1 MKNNRTRKLS
11 QRVCYALIAGMA
23 GVFLMPQV
31 VFAAPTGENVVSGG
45 ATVSRAGN
53 DTNINSG
60 NTNNVIEWRDYSLSS
75 VERVVHDGG
84 AKTNNYLNI
93 VTGANTSNINGKIIG
108 GNHVYIVNPNGVIF
122 GKSAE
127 VNVGH
132 LHVSTQATS
141 TVNTAADMAHN
152 VSPLDT
158 SVGLSDV
165 VNMGKDITAN
175 TVEVH
180 GKNVRFLNAANV
192 HTTAGPVVLHTDT
205 AVNGGYAHI
214 GYKSG
219 NVPAVTAYQVNG
231 GNATTADNYY
241 QLVADKTEFQNINS
255 DRTKNYM
262 LENDIDFSGTALTP
276 IGDDTTKFTGKLDGN
291 FFQVK
296 NFNVSGVS
304 RAGLF
309 GATSG
314 ARLENFGVVGANITG
329 NTGVSDYAGGI
340 AAYTTGGTQIRNVYV
355 KDTVVDGGTG
365 QHGGIVGVTNNTTLD
380 GVYSKATIGY
390 GGGIIGTSATGTKIY
405 NTYSDASFLPRIPTT
420 QSMFFIYMIDP
431 DDGTYVEN
439 SFAMG
444 QFSWNEG
451 NLTGNVSK
459 NTFKI
464 DKSSGQATLVGLG
477 TGGGSMTSVAS
488 YSGWGN
494 AINNTGAPGAKW
506 RIYEGRTTPM
516 LTAFMN
522 GTATATYNY
531 RYFKS
536 DGTHKNDL
544 ANVATSNDGKDLS
557 KEYNSYYLKIVDK
570 NTPDA
575 IGGKSNVTFGAG
587 ADTSGVKDYVSG
599 HDLDKTNGIRNAGT
613 KAILWTGQDGPNL
626 RGVNVT
632 ITPRDVRID
641 GGNIKPKRMYNGK
654 SDVTQAFIDAL
665 TNGSVSSSGFTAED
679 RASGSVALDFTSG
692 SFKAWTVNDSNNPDK
707 NVGTDKNVKFS
718 GTIGFSGSDAGNYT
732 FDGSS
737 LSSLTGKATI
747 TKAPLYLKI
756 GKTKAADKTYDGTPT
771 VVDTDMLQTKP
782 NITLDKSK
790 TAPTIAQMGLGQ
802 TIQDGAI
809 MRDDN
814 DAVDSVDFTVGGPKY
829 TNDAGVEQ
837 IHVGNHKLQYTGA
850 ALTGADAG
858 NYELYYTPASGTKT
872 AVEGGNVYLD
882 GKIVPR
888 EILRNAFDVYKT
900 VTDPITHVRT
910 EVKVGATKVYDG
922 NSAYTPAS
930 GTYLTSNAPASGDT
944 GIVSRDQGHITFR
957 LAGDAYFTNNAGAKT
972 KNVAEATKVAYTA
985 QGKADSHTDTYGGHL
1000 LSDYYVLHEDGVT
1013 KNPLDGIFSASGD
1026 GKITPKT
1033 ITAAVKENPITKVY
1047 DALRAHDKTGDDI
1060 ITLRG
1065 LVSGDSVTNTS
1076 TAEYDNKNVGTNK
1089 NVTYTAKFS
1098 IANTAEAQNYTF
1110 SPQATPASATQITT
1124 TTTLTGLGTITPRP
1138 ITMSFASVSKVYDG
1152 TATNT
1157 DLSSPTLDDGAGGV
1171 VLQRDFGTSGP
1182 TLTGHITSRYG
1193 DRTTSFTENPNAGS
1207 RSVEYVGFQ
1216 NTLGTNYTVADKQY
1230 GTGTITRRRIDP
1242 SSFNV
1247 YKRSDNTP
1255 ATITKVYDGT
1265 STYNVGSDV
1274 YLSANT
1280 APNGDTGIVSRDFQ
1294 KVTFALAPSTQAH
1307 FTSDAAGQNV
1317 TSHVRDAHYAA
1328 YDIVAATTDST
1339 NHPLSNYTYGPVG
1352 NTQNLES
1359 LHNARATVAG
1369 ASITPAS
1376 LTATPQPL
1384 DKVYDGMTEHTD
1396 GKQNIITGNKIVQFT
1411 GFKGSD
1417 EAKFT
1422 NQSTASYGKDVVL
1435 GADGNP
1441 TRKSATYTMQLSG
1454 ANVDDYRILHPNN
1467 ASQQGT
1473 LTNGGNTLAFSWNVA
1488 NAALV
1493 KPRPVTVNFADV
1505 RKTYDG
1511 TDGNRSIT
1519 ASSLNDGLNGRVFQ
1533 KDGISS
1539 ASFTPNSGIQSRYV
1553 DKDTHGSYVSAHN
1566 AGAHEVEYTGIQGSL
1581 GNNYKVE
1588 STSYGKGTI
1597 DRRRLSPVG
1606 ITVRNAD
1613 GTVATAEKVY
1623 DGKSAHTA
1631 AAAGTYL
1638 DIPTSGANGVAAR
1651 DAGKVRLVLRQG
1663 AAGYFTSDA
1672 AGEKRT
1678 SHVSQAHYIA
1688 YDAVADTT
1696 DPTHHPL
1703 TNYTFGADDATARNL
1718 ESVDAAAPVHATAA
1732 GKITPREITVQTSK
1746 ISKIYDGSAA
1756 HTDKNR
1762 NPIVGD
1768 DRVLK
1773 FVGLVDD
1780 ETSARP
1786 VNTSTA
1792 AYVTAAGVADA
1803 NVAYTAGKVT
1813 EKHVKYTA
1821 KLTGTYADDYKIAGA
1836 TNTVTTAA
1844 GVKTIT
1850 AELAPVANAGTIT
1863 PRALTLTPDRVDK
1876 TYDTDSTNNEVRGI
1890 TITDPHRSSA
1900 IADILDG
1907 DHIKGTVLKN
1917 TLQGML
1923 TAKTA
1928 ASTYGR
1934 LSNGKFKE
1942 DPLASNGT
1950 DHDVQYTNVKI
1961 AFRNAFGAQAAG
1973 NYTVADT
1980 VYGKGEIKK
1989 AQINASDVRFKTSGA
2004 HKIYDGTTN
2013 VLWKD
2018 SATGTYYA
2026 DQAHVS
2032 KYITEAKVTLNGK
2045 EINLLERGDITLDVD
2060 KTKYRS
2066 ADATN
2071 NTPGTVDYHLY
2082 LKDRN
2087 IVVSGDNK
2095 FYSQD
2100 TGKIDRRTLT
2110 LDLAEK
2116 ADINKIYD
2124 GESTLVDKNT
2134 RHYTAFEGHD
2144 NLGNVRY
2151 AAGTTAAT
2159 KLVNNGAQV
2168 SVTAAYADKNVAYA
2182 DGKPAEKQIT
2192 YHVRIDEN
2200 KGGKNYL
2207 LSDGTHPAV
2216 EAESATG
2223 LQLSAK
2229 GTISPR
2235 ALTLHFK
2242 EPVHKDYD
2250 GSTENTDIRLRAANP
2265 VTADNSDGRAAL
2277 AMREVTPS
2285 DFTLTNAVK
2294 SDYGYRDANGKFTF
2308 DENAGPKEVEYRNLA
2323 GLLPAKYRGNYTLED
2338 KSYGSGTIGRTKINA
2353 DDVKFVTKDAHKIYD
2368 GTKDVLWKK
2377 ADGTYSSALED
2388 VRNYITDVH
2397 VTVNGRKVV
2406 LNNNVQLDK
2415 NNKPQYKSPDVADA
2429 TGENITYTFS
2439 LDTKNFD
2446 IIGTNSFSKKGR
2458 GTMEARKL
2466 STQMPEHIYKEY
2478 DGAQTFTQNNT
2489 AYAEAIAREHLMP
2502 LADRDKPY
2510 LELNVLGRYH
2520 SPNATVDT
2528 KADAKDR
2535 NANSTTVDYQL
2546 TLGTIATADPTEAAK
2561 RLQNYTDIGPVNGKS
2576 GDIYRKELTV
2586 SVDPL
2591 PDKIYD
2597 GKRTI
2602 AHSSAALN
2610 EDRIHYAGF
2619 IHGEGTGFKLSAD
2632 GLAKVKGTYD
2642 TADVSRDAN
2651 GNPTHKAITYTG
2663 LNDALRAMKGTE
2675 ADNYRVAL
2683 KKQANY
2689 NADDDKL
2696 SYVPSDAK
2704 GRIVPRPIQSS
2715 DILKGLSFTEA
2726 KKIYDG
2732 TDAVKHNEDAS
2743 AAALHNY
2750 IAHAYVMAGGKA
2762 LTDDDGKKI
2771 DIKNLL
2777 TVDPTRTH
2785 YADKNVKGERPQ
2797 GVTYG
2802 LNYTPTTVNNNFTIT
2817 GGALDYTKAQGRILR
2832 REVTAHVKSPLTK
2845 EYDALR
2851 DVVGVAKNSN
2861 GKTVETGDDLIR
2873 FDNLTGNDGVKN
2885 LSTATYAA
2893 KDAGKGVRVDYDA
2906 RLDSDNY
2913 RIVKV
2918 EDPYQGKNEIT
2929 KRRLNLSF
2937 DHVHKEYDT
2946 TAVNRDI
2953 TARLA
2958 DSDAA
2963 HRADTLATLTRD
2975 GMAAT
2980 TDADGRERFAQF
2992 TATNTTSHYGHRD
3005 GDKFDTDPNAAKT
3018 DRDVRYQGI
3027 GAVFRSSLGN
3037 HAKNY
3042 EFAEEGW
3049 GRGRIDPAEVTRADF
3064 TLKFAPTSKVYD
3076 GTNAVTGNA
3085 RDLLL
3090 TAKLRGNP
3098 IPETDIRSVAGKY
3111 RGRDAGDRIVDY
3123 TVTLNGGNYT
3133 FTNGTANPLTETG
3146 NGHIDRRTLTLA
3158 LAEDRNIDKIYDGK
3172 SSLVDKDKRHYTA
3185 FEGHDSFGN
3194 VRYAAGTKYR
3204 LVDGDG
3210 ARVSVEAAYADENA
3224 AKDKKITYT
3233 VRIDGDAGKNYL
3245 LSDGTQQPAVE
3256 AQKGLTTLTATG
3268 TIARRKLSLNFR
3280 NPVPKIYDKSAQ
3292 NKDITLAPNYVT
3304 ADDSDGRAVLA
3315 LDKDRI
3321 NEKSFDLTG
3330 VESFYGT
3337 RTAGGFTPDANVLRD
3352 ANGNVITNGKDV
3364 QYKNLAGAL
3373 AGKTYANNYEIAP
3386 ESYAKGQ
3393 IDPLKVDGA
3402 TVQYDIA
3409 EAKKAY
3415 DGTNTVKYNGS
3426 ADPGAVRNYLRGAW
3440 VDLGNGQRENILD
3453 QITVRGAS
3461 YASPDVLGG
3470 AKQKVSYDLA
3480 YKNGNV
3486 ELKDGTK
3493 LNPQNTVGTI
3503 SKRRLSAALP
3513 NLAPTKTYDTT
3524 NDVVGKALT
3533 ADGGRM
3539 ISTQADLDRHMRL
3552 GIYDPKDG
3560 TESIVE
3566 RDRAR
3571 ITPHLF
3577 AQFRDKD
3584 VAWSGDAV
3592 ANKPVDYTYVLSG
3605 AGAENY
3611 DIVDGNGRS
3620 IAVLEQDA
3628 AGQTQLRSR
3637 EQAIV
3642 GAGRINPYEITL
3654 TPKNKTVSMNDGA
3667 PPKYGYEGEPM
3678 GKGYRTPLG
3687 EILPGEIRYG
3697 GPDLQWNQMRWHD
3710 YDITGEYVP
3719 DGRGD
3724 IVYRN
3729 YRFITPK
3736 GTLHVTPYIPDYEY
3750 YKALTQT
3757 SKMLPDEYAY
3767 ENASLD
3773 RRRSFGRD
3781 PEAEIA
3787 YAPPSINTIKD
3798 GVDISKT
3805 DIRIT
3810 DETVFSL
3817 VNEVFG

>member
-1 MKNNRTRKLS
+1 MKKHRMDLS
-11 QRVCYALIAGMA
+11 QRVRYALLAGMA
-23 GVFLMPQV
+23 GAFLIPQV
-31 VFAAPTGENVVSGG
+31 AFAAPMGENVVSGG
-45 ATVSRAGN
+45 ATVTRSGN
-53 DTNINSG
+53 ATNINSS
-60 NTNNVIEWRDYSLSS
+60 NVNNVIEWRDYSL
-75 VERVVHDGG
+75 VYGERVVHDGG
-84 AKTNNYLNI
+84 AQTNNYLNI
-93 VTGANTSNINGKIIG
+93 VTGANTSNINGKIEG

-132 LHVSTQATS
+132 LHVSTQAIS
-141 TVNTAADMAHN
+141 TVNTAADMANN
-152 VSPLDT
+152 VSPLN
-158 SVGLSDV
+158 SSAGLSDV

-175 TVEVH
+175 TVEVY
-180 GKNVRFLNAANV
+180 GKNIRFLNAANV
-192 HTTAGPVVLHTDT
+192 HTTNPVVLHTDT
-205 AVNGGYAHI
+205 ANGGYAHI

-231 GNATTADNYY
+231 GNAAPADNYY

-314 ARLENFGVVGANITG
+314 ARLENFGVVGANIAG
-329 NTGVSDYAGGI
+329 NTGASDYAGGI

-355 KDTVVDGGTG
+355 KETTVDGRRGK
-365 QHGGIVGVTNNTTLD
+365 HGGIVGVTDNTTLD
-380 GVYSKATIGY
+380 SVYSKATIGY
-390 GGGIIGTSATGTKIY
+390 GGGIIGTSAAGTNIY
-405 NTYSDASFLPRIPTT
+405 NTYSDARFLSHVPST

-439 SFAMG
+439 SFAVG

-464 DKSSGQATLVGLG
+464 DKSSGQATLVGSG

-531 RYFKS
+531 LYFKS
-536 DGTHKNDL
+536 DGTLKDDTGN
-544 ANVATSNDGKDLS
+544 AVKSNDGKDITAA
-557 KEYNSYYLKIVDK
+557 YNSYYMKVVDGSTANPTAAGTK
-570 NTPDA
+570 A
-575 IGGKSNVTFGAG
+575 NVSFGAG
-587 ADTSGVKDYVSG
+587 ADTSHVIDYVNSSTKDY
-599 HDLDKTNGIRNAGT
+599 DRANGIRNAGT
-613 KAILWTGQDGPNL
+613 KAMLWSDQDGPNL

-707 NVGTDKNVKFS
+707 NVGIEKNVKFS

-782 NITLDKSK
+782 NISLDKSK

-882 GKIVPR
+882 GKIVQR

-900 VTDPITHVRT
+900 VTDPITHVT
-910 EVKVGATKVYDG
+910 TQVKVGATKVYDG
-922 NSAYTPAS
+922 NSAYTPTS

-985 QGKADSHTDTYGGHL
+985 QGQADSHTDTYGGHL
-1000 LSDYYVLHEDGVT
+1000 LSDYYVLNEDGVT
-1013 KNPLDGIFSASGD
+1013 KNPLDDIFSASGE

-1328 YDIVAATTDST
+1328 YDIVAATTDRT
-1339 NHPLSNYTYGPVG
+1339 NHPLSNYTYGSVG

-1359 LHNARATVAG
+1359 LHNARATAAG

-1384 DKVYDGMTEHTD
+1384 NKVYDGMTEHTNGD
-1396 GKQNIITGNKIVQFT
+1396 QKIITGDRIVRFT

-1417 EAKFT
+1417 AAKFT

-1435 GADGNP
+1435 GADGKP

-1473 LTNGGNTLAFSWNVA
+1473 LTNGGDTLAFSWNVA

-1493 KPRPVTVNFADV
+1493 KPRPVTVNFADA

-1511 TDGNRSIT
+1511 TDENTSIT

-1553 DKDTHGSYVSAHN
+1553 DKDTHGSYVSAYN

-1581 GNNYKVE
+1581 GNNYEVQ

-1597 DRRRLSPVG
+1597 DRRRLSPTG

-1638 DIPTSGANGVAAR
+1638 DIPASGANGVAAR
-1651 DAGKVRLVLRQG
+1651 DVGKVRLVLRQG
-1663 AAGYFTSDA
+1663 AAGCFTSDA

-1696 DPTHHPL
+1696 DPRNHPL

-1718 ESVDAAAPVHATAA
+1718 ESVNAAAPFHATAA

-1746 ISKIYDGSAA
+1746 ISKIYDGSAV
-1756 HTDKNR
+1756 HTDNNR

-1768 DRVLK
+1768 DSVLK

-1792 AYVTAAGVADA
+1792 TYVTAAGIADA

-1836 TNTVTTAA
+1836 TNTVTTVA

-1850 AELAPVANAGTIT
+1850 AELAPVANAGRIT

-1876 TYDTDSTNNEVRGI
+1876 TYDTDSTNSEVRGI
-1890 TITDPHRSSA
+1890 TITDPRSSSA

-1928 ASTYGR
+1928 ASTYGH
-1934 LSNGKFKE
+1934 LSNGKFDP
-1942 DPLASNGT
+1942 DPLASNGI
-1950 DHDVQYTNVKI
+1950 DHDVQYTNVKT

-2018 SATGTYYA
+2018 PATGTYYA

-2071 NTPGTVDYHLY
+2071 GTPGTVDYHLY

-2100 TGKIDRRTLT
+2100 TGTIDRRTLT
-2110 LDLAEK
+2110 LALAEK
-2116 ADINKIYD
+2116 EKIDKLYD
-2124 GESTLVDKNT
+2124 GESSLVDKDK

-2182 DGKPAEKQIT
+2182 DGKPAEQDIT
-2192 YHVRIDEN
+2192 YTVRIAGDA
-2200 KGGKNYL
+2200 GKNYM
-2207 LSDGTHPAV
+2207 LSDGTTTRN
-2216 EAESATG
+2216 AEVG
-2223 LQLSAK
+2223 LDTLKAK

-2235 ALTLHFK
+2235 ALTMHFK

-2250 GSTENTDIRLRAANP
+2250 GSTENTEIRLRAANP
-2265 VTADNSDGRAAL
+2265 VTADDSDGRAAL
-2277 AMREVTPS
+2277 AMREVTSS

-2294 SDYGYRDANGKFTF
+2294 SDYGYSDENGKFTP
-2308 DENAGPKEVEYRNLA
+2308 DENAGPKDVEYRNLA

-2377 ADGTYSSALED
+2377 ADGTYSGALED

-2446 IIGTNSFSKKGR
+2446 IIGTNSFTKKGK
-2458 GTMEARKL
+2458 GTMSPRDL

-2478 DGAQTFTQNNT
+2478 DGAQTFTQRNT

-2510 LELNVLGRYH
+2510 LELNVLGTYH

-2528 KADAKDR
+2528 KADAQVK

-2546 TLGTIATADPTEAAK
+2546 TLGTVATADQTVAAK
-2561 RLQNYTDIGPVNGKS
+2561 RLQNYKNIGPVNGKS

-2586 SVDPL
+2586 SVDAL

-2619 IHGEGTGFKLSAD
+2619 VNGEGTGFKLSAD
-2632 GLAKVKGTYD
+2632 GLKKVRGTYD
-2642 TADVSRDAN
+2642 TADVSRDAH

-2663 LNDALRAMKGTE
+2663 LNDALRAMTGTE

-2696 SYVPSDAK
+2696 SYVPGDKK
-2704 GRIVPRPIQSS
+2704 GLILPRSITNN
-2715 DILKGLSFTEA
+2715 DILSGLSFTEA
-2726 KKIYDG
+2726 TKIYDG
-2732 TDAVKHNEDAS
+2732 TDVVKHNEDAS

-2750 IAHAYVMAGGKA
+2750 IEHAYVMDGGKA

-2771 DIKNLL
+2771 DIKDAL
-2777 TVDPTRTH
+2777 TIDPKRTH
-2785 YADKNVKGERPQ
+2785 YADKNVHGETLQ
-2797 GVTYG
+2797 GVTYR
-2802 LNYTPTTVNNNFTIT
+2802 LDYTPTTVNNNFTIT
-2817 GGALDYTKAQGRILR
+2817 GGALDYRDAQGKILR

-2851 DVVGVAKNSN
+2851 DVVGVAKNSD
-2861 GKTVETGDDLIR
+2861 GKKVETGDDLIR

-2885 LSTATYAA
+2885 LSTATYAVT
-2893 KDAGKGVRVDYDA
+2893 DAGKGVRVDYDA

-2918 EDPYQGKNEIT
+2918 EDLYQGKNEIT

-2937 DHVHKEYDT
+2937 DHVDKEYDT
-2946 TAVNRDI
+2946 TAANRDI

-2980 TDADGRERFAQF
+2980 TDADGRDRFAQF
-2992 TATNTTSHYGHRD
+2992 TATNTTSHYGHRH

-3027 GAVFRSSLGN
+3027 GEVFRSSLGN

-3049 GRGRIDPAEVTRADF
+3049 GRGRIDPAQVTRADF
-3064 TLKFAPTSKVYD
+3064 TLKFAPTRKVYD
-3076 GTNAVTGNA
+3076 GTDALTGNA
-3085 RDLLL
+3085 RDLL
-3090 TAKLRGNP
+3090 TVKLRGNA

-3111 RGRDAGDRIVDY
+3111 RGRDAGDHIVDY
-3123 TVTLNGGNYT
+3123 TVTLNGGNYA
-3133 FTNGTANPLTETG
+3133 FTDGTANPLTDTG
-3146 NGHIDRRTLTLA
+3146 SGRIDRRTLTLA
-3158 LAEDRNIDKIYDGK
+3158 LAEDRNIDKIYDGE

-3185 FEGHDSFGN
+3185 FEGHDSLGN

-3210 ARVSVEAAYADENA
+3210 AHVSVAASYADENA
-3224 AKDKKITYT
+3224 AKDKQITYT
-3233 VRIDGDAGKNYL
+3233 VRIDENKGGKNYL
-3245 LSDGTQQPAVE
+3245 LSDGTHPAVE
-3256 AQKGLTTLTATG
+3256 AESAAGLQLSAKG

-3280 NPVPKIYDKSAQ
+3280 NPVPKIYDKSEQ

-3304 ADDSDGRAVLA
+3304 PVDSDPRAALA
-3315 LDKDRI
+3315 LKKDRI

-3337 RTAGGFTPDANVLRD
+3337 RTAGGFTPNADVLRD

-3373 AGKTYANNYEIAP
+3373 AGKSYANNYEIMD
-3386 ESYAKGQ
+3386 ESYAKGW
-3393 IDPLKVDGA
+3393 IKPLIVDGSK
-3402 TVQYDIA
+3402 VQYDIDPA
-3409 EAKKAY
+3409 TKTY
-3415 DGTNTVKYNGS
+3415 DGTNAVKYNGS
-3426 ADPGAVRNYLRGAW
+3426 ADPGTVRNYLRGAW
-3440 VDLGNGQRENILD
+3440 VDLGNGQRESILD

-3470 AKQKVSYDLA
+3470 AEQKVSYDLA

-3486 ELKDGTK
+3486 ELKDGTR

-3513 NLAPTKTYDTT
+3513 NLAPTKTYDRT

-3592 ANKPVDYTYVLSG
+3592 ANKPVDYTYVLNG
-3605 AGAENY
+3605 AGVENY

-3620 IAVLEQDA
+3620 IAVLGQDT

-3637 EQAIV
+3637 EQALV

-3687 EILPGEIRYG
+3687 ETLTGEIRYG
-3697 GPDLQWNQMRWHD
+3697 GPELQWNQMRWRD

-3750 YKALTQT
+3750 YKALAQT

-3767 ENASLD
+3767 ENASLA
-3773 RRRSFGRD
+3773 RRSHFGRD
-3781 PEAEIA
+3781 STAEIA
-3787 YAPPSINTIKD
+3787 YMPPSINMVKD

>member
-1 MKNNRTRKLS
+1 MKKHRMDLS
-11 QRVCYALIAGMA
+11 QRVRYAIIAGMA
-23 GVFLMPQV
+23 GAFLIPQV
-31 VFAAPTGENVVSGG
+31 AFAAPTGETVVSGG
-45 ATVSRAGN
+45 ATVTRSGN
-53 DTNINSG
+53 YTNINSS
-60 NTNNVIEWRDYSLSS
+60 NVNNVIEWRDYSL
-75 VERVVHDGG
+75 VYGEHVVHDGG
-84 AKTNNYLNI
+84 AQTNNYLNI
-93 VTGANTSNINGKIIG
+93 VTGANTSNIDGTIEG

-122 GKSAE
+122 GKNAE

-175 TVEVH
+175 TVEVY
-180 GKNVRFLNAANV
+180 GKNIRFLNAANV
-192 HTTAGPVVLHTDT
+192 HTTASPVVLHTDT
-205 AVNGGYAHI
+205 ANGGYAHI

-219 NVPAVTAYQVNG
+219 HVPAVTAYQVNG
-231 GNATTADNYY
+231 GNAATADNYY

-405 NTYSDASFLPRIPTT
+405 NTYSDARFLPRIPTT

-536 DGTHKNDL
+536 DGTLKNDTGN
-544 ANVATSNDGKDLS
+544 AVKSNDGKDITAA
-557 KEYNSYYLKIVDK
+557 YNSYYMKVVDGSTANPTAAGTK
-570 NTPDA
+570 A
-575 IGGKSNVTFGAG
+575 NVTFGAG
-587 ADTSGVKDYVSG
+587 ADTSHVIDYVNSSTKDY
-599 HDLDKTNGIRNAGT
+599 DRANGIRNAGT
-613 KAILWTGQDGPNL
+613 KAMLWSDQDGPNL
-626 RGVNVT
+626 SGVNVT
-632 ITPRDVRID
+632 ITPRDVRLD
-641 GGNIKPKRMYNGK
+641 SGTIKPKRMYNGK
-654 SDVTQAFIDAL
+654 SDVTKAFRDAL
-665 TNGSVSSSGFTAED
+665 TSGSITSSGFTQED
-679 RASGSVALDFTSG
+679 RDAGTVQLDFNKPG
-692 SFKAWTVNDSNNPDK
+692 KIFKARMVDSDGNDTR
-707 NVGTDKNVKFS
+707 NVGTHDVKFS
-718 GTIGFSGSDAGNYT
+718 GEIGFTGADAGNYT

-737 LSSLTGKATI
+737 LSNLTGKATI
-747 TKAPLYLKI
+747 TPAPLYLTIQKKTADDKI
-756 GKTKAADKTYDGTPT
+756 YDGTPF
-771 VVDTDMLQTKP
+771 VKDRAMFQTSGSE
-782 NITLDKSK
+782 NIKLDKTK
-790 TAPTIAQMGLGQ
+790 TGLTLAEINAGTPTMP
-802 TIQDGAI
+802 DGAI
-809 MRDDN
+809 MTGDDDATRDEV
-814 DAVDSVDFTVGGPKY
+814 ALGAVGGPKY
-829 TNDAGVEQ
+829 TDVFGTEQ
-837 IHVGNHKLQYTGA
+837 IHAGSHKLQYTGA
-850 ALTGADAG
+850 TLTGADAG
-858 NYELYYTPASGTKT
+858 NYTLYYTPEGGTKT
-872 AVEGGNVYLD
+872 EVTGGNVYLD
-882 GKIVPR
+882 GRIVQR

-900 VTDPITHVRT
+900 VTDPITHVT
-910 EVKVGATKVYDG
+910 TQVKVGATKVYDG
-922 NSAYTPAS
+922 NNAYTPAS

-944 GIVSRDQGHITFR
+944 GIVSRDQGHITFQ
-957 LAGDAYFTNNAGAKT
+957 LAGDAYFTNNAGAKK

-1157 DLSSPTLDDGAGGV
+1157 DLSSPTLDDGAGGA

-1193 DRTTSFTENPNAGS
+1193 DGTTSFTENPNAGN

-1396 GKQNIITGNKIVQFT
+1396 GDQKIITGDRIVRFT

-1417 EAKFT
+1417 AAKFT

-1435 GADGNP
+1435 GADGKP

-1473 LTNGGNTLAFSWNVA
+1473 LTNGGDTLAFSWNVA

-1493 KPRPVTVNFADV
+1493 KPRPVTVNFADA

-1511 TDGNRSIT
+1511 TDVNTSIT
-1519 ASSLNDGLNGRVFQ
+1519 ASSLNDGLNGRVFR

-1553 DKDTHGSYVSAHN
+1553 DKDTHGSYVSAYN

-1581 GNNYKVE
+1581 GNNYEVQ

-1597 DRRRLSPVG
+1597 DRRRLSPAG

-1613 GTVATAEKVY
+1613 GTAATAAKVY
-1623 DGKSAHTA
+1623 DGKSTHTA

-1638 DIPTSGANGVAAR
+1638 DIPASGSNGVAAR
-1651 DAGKVRLVLRQG
+1651 DVGKVRLVLRQG

-1696 DPTHHPL
+1696 DPTNHPL

-1718 ESVDAAAPVHATAA
+1718 ESVNAAAPFHATAA

-1746 ISKIYDGSAA
+1746 ISKIYDGSAV
-1756 HTDKNR
+1756 HTDNNR

-1768 DRVLK
+1768 DSVLK

-1792 AYVTAAGVADA
+1792 TYVTAAGIADA

-1844 GVKTIT
+1844 GGKTIT
-1850 AELAPVANAGTIT
+1850 AELAPVANAGRIT
-1863 PRALTLTPDRVDK
+1863 PHALTLTPDRVDK
-1876 TYDTDSTNNEVRGI
+1876 TYDTDSTNSEVRGI
-1890 TITDPHRSSA
+1890 TITDPRSSST

-1928 ASTYGR
+1928 ASTYGH
-1934 LSNGKFKE
+1934 LSNGKFDP
-1942 DPLASNGT
+1942 DPLASNGI
-1950 DHDVQYTNVKI
+1950 DHDVQYTNVKT

-2018 SATGTYYA
+2018 PATGTYYA

-2071 NTPGTVDYHLY
+2071 GTPGTVDYHLY

-2100 TGKIDRRTLT
+2100 TGTIDRRTLT
-2110 LDLAEK
+2110 LALAEK
-2116 ADINKIYD
+2116 EKIDKLYD
-2124 GESTLVDKNT
+2124 GESSLVDKDK

-2182 DGKPAEKQIT
+2182 DGKPAEQDIT
-2192 YHVRIDEN
+2192 YTVRIAGDA
-2200 KGGKNYL
+2200 GKNYM
-2207 LSDGTHPAV
+2207 LSDGTTTRN
-2216 EAESATG
+2216 AEVG
-2223 LQLSAK
+2223 LDTLKAK

-2250 GSTENTDIRLRAANP
+2250 GSAENTDIRLRAANP
-2265 VTADNSDGRAAL
+2265 VTADNKDGRAAL
-2277 AMREVTPS
+2277 AMREVTSS

-2294 SDYGYRDANGKFTF
+2294 SDYGYSDENGKFTP
-2308 DENAGPKEVEYRNLA
+2308 DENAGPKDVEYRNLA

-2377 ADGTYSSALED
+2377 ADGTYSGALED

-2397 VTVNGRKVV
+2397 VTVNNRKVV
-2406 LNNNVQLDK
+2406 LNNNVKLDPM
-2415 NNKPQYKSPDVADA
+2415 NKPQYNSPDVADA

-2510 LELNVLGRYH
+2510 LELNVLGTYH
-2520 SPNATVDT
+2520 SRKATVDT
-2528 KADAKDR
+2528 KADAQVK

-2683 KKQANY
+2683 KQANY

-2704 GRIVPRPIQSS
+2704 GRIVPRSITNN
-2715 DILKGLSFTEA
+2715 DILRGLSFKEA
-2726 KKIYDG
+2726 KKTYDG
-2732 TDAVKHNEDAS
+2732 TTVVKHKEDPS

-2750 IAHAYVMAGGKA
+2750 IAHAYVMDGGNA
-2762 LTDDDGKKI
+2762 LTDDDGNKI

-2777 TVDPTRTH
+2777 TVDPTRTR
-2785 YADKNVKGERPQ
+2785 YADKNVHDEALQ
-2797 GVTYG
+2797 QVTYG
-2802 LNYTPTTVNNNFTIT
+2802 LNYTPTTVNSNFTIT

-2893 KDAGKGVRVDYDA
+2893 KDAGKGGRVDYDA

-2913 RIVKV
+2913 HIVKV

-2980 TDADGRERFAQF
+2980 TDADGRDRFAQF

-3027 GAVFRSSLGN
+3027 GDVFRSSLGN

-3049 GRGRIDPAEVTRADF
+3049 GRGRIDPTKVTHADF

-3076 GTNAVTGNA
+3076 GTDAVTGNA

-3111 RGRDAGDRIVDY
+3111 RGRDAGDHIVDY
-3123 TVTLNGGNYT
+3123 TVTLNGGNYA
-3133 FTNGTANPLTETG
+3133 FTDGTANPLTETR

-3158 LAEDRNIDKIYDGK
+3158 LAEDRNIDKIYDGG

-3185 FEGHDSFGN
+3185 FEGDDDLGN

-3210 ARVSVEAAYADENA
+3210 ARVRVAAAYADENA
-3224 AKDKKITYT
+3224 AKDKQITYH
-3233 VRIDGDAGKNYL
+3233 VRIDGDASKNYL

-3304 ADDSDGRAVLA
+3304 ADDSDGRAALA

-3440 VDLGNGQRENILD
+3440 VDLGNGQRENLLD

-3470 AKQKVSYDLA
+3470 AEQKVSYDLA

-3486 ELKDGTK
+3486 ELKDGTR

-3513 NLAPTKTYDTT
+3513 NLAPIKGRCRQGT
-3524 NDVVGKALT
+3524 
-3533 ADGGRM
+3533 DGGRR
-3539 ISTQADLDRHMRL
+3539 A
-3552 GIYDPKDG
+3552 YDFH
-3560 TESIVE
+3560 T
-3566 RDRAR
+3566 
-3571 ITPHLF
+3571 
-3577 AQFRDKD
+3577 
-3584 VAWSGDAV
+3584 
-3592 ANKPVDYTYVLSG
+3592 
-3605 AGAENY
+3605 
-3611 DIVDGNGRS
+3611 
-3620 IAVLEQDA
+3620 
-3628 AGQTQLRSR
+3628 
-3637 EQAIV
+3637 
-3642 GAGRINPYEITL
+3642 
-3654 TPKNKTVSMNDGA
+3654 
-3667 PPKYGYEGEPM
+3667 
-3678 GKGYRTPLG
+3678 
-3687 EILPGEIRYG
+3687 G
-3697 GPDLQWNQMRWHD
+3697 G
-3710 YDITGEYVP
+3710 
-3719 DGRGD
+3719 
-3724 IVYRN
+3724 
-3729 YRFITPK
+3729 
-3736 GTLHVTPYIPDYEY
+3736 
-3750 YKALTQT
+3750 
-3757 SKMLPDEYAY
+3757 S
-3767 ENASLD
+3767 
-3773 RRRSFGRD
+3773 
-3781 PEAEIA
+3781 
-3787 YAPPSINTIKD
+3787 
-3798 GVDISKT
+3798 
-3805 DIRIT
+3805 
-3810 DETVFSL
+3810 
-3817 VNEVFG
+3817 

>member
-1 MKNNRTRKLS
+1 
-11 QRVCYALIAGMA
+11 
-23 GVFLMPQV
+23 
-31 VFAAPTGENVVSGG
+31 
-45 ATVSRAGN
+45 
-53 DTNINSG
+53 
-60 NTNNVIEWRDYSLSS
+60 
-75 VERVVHDGG
+75 
-84 AKTNNYLNI
+84 
-93 VTGANTSNINGKIIG
+93 
-108 GNHVYIVNPNGVIF
+108 
-122 GKSAE
+122 
-127 VNVGH
+127 
-132 LHVSTQATS
+132 
-141 TVNTAADMAHN
+141 
-152 VSPLDT
+152 
-158 SVGLSDV
+158 
-165 VNMGKDITAN
+165 
-175 TVEVH
+175 
-180 GKNVRFLNAANV
+180 
-192 HTTAGPVVLHTDT
+192 
-205 AVNGGYAHI
+205 
-214 GYKSG
+214 
-219 NVPAVTAYQVNG
+219 
-231 GNATTADNYY
+231 
-241 QLVADKTEFQNINS
+241 
-255 DRTKNYM
+255 
-262 LENDIDFSGTALTP
+262 
-276 IGDDTTKFTGKLDGN
+276 
-291 FFQVK
+291 
-296 NFNVSGVS
+296 
-304 RAGLF
+304 
-309 GATSG
+309 
-314 ARLENFGVVGANITG
+314 
-329 NTGVSDYAGGI
+329 
-340 AAYTTGGTQIRNVYV
+340 
-355 KDTVVDGGTG
+355 
-365 QHGGIVGVTNNTTLD
+365 
-380 GVYSKATIGY
+380 
-390 GGGIIGTSATGTKIY
+390 
-405 NTYSDASFLPRIPTT
+405 
-420 QSMFFIYMIDP
+420 
-431 DDGTYVEN
+431 
-439 SFAMG
+439 
-444 QFSWNEG
+444 
-451 NLTGNVSK
+451 
-459 NTFKI
+459 
-464 DKSSGQATLVGLG
+464 
-477 TGGGSMTSVAS
+477 
-488 YSGWGN
+488 
-494 AINNTGAPGAKW
+494 
-506 RIYEGRTTPM
+506 
-516 LTAFMN
+516 
-522 GTATATYNY
+522 
-531 RYFKS
+531 
-536 DGTHKNDL
+536 
-544 ANVATSNDGKDLS
+544 
-557 KEYNSYYLKIVDK
+557 
-570 NTPDA
+570 
-575 IGGKSNVTFGAG
+575 
-587 ADTSGVKDYVSG
+587 
-599 HDLDKTNGIRNAGT
+599 
-613 KAILWTGQDGPNL
+613 
-626 RGVNVT
+626 
-632 ITPRDVRID
+632 
-641 GGNIKPKRMYNGK
+641 
-654 SDVTQAFIDAL
+654 
-665 TNGSVSSSGFTAED
+665 
-679 RASGSVALDFTSG
+679 
-692 SFKAWTVNDSNNPDK
+692 
-707 NVGTDKNVKFS
+707 
-718 GTIGFSGSDAGNYT
+718 
-732 FDGSS
+732 
-737 LSSLTGKATI
+737 
-747 TKAPLYLKI
+747 
-756 GKTKAADKTYDGTPT
+756 
-771 VVDTDMLQTKP
+771 
-782 NITLDKSK
+782 
-790 TAPTIAQMGLGQ
+790 
-802 TIQDGAI
+802 
-809 MRDDN
+809 
-814 DAVDSVDFTVGGPKY
+814 
-829 TNDAGVEQ
+829 
-837 IHVGNHKLQYTGA
+837 
-850 ALTGADAG
+850 
-858 NYELYYTPASGTKT
+858 
-872 AVEGGNVYLD
+872 
-882 GKIVPR
+882 
-888 EILRNAFDVYKT
+888 
-900 VTDPITHVRT
+900 
-910 EVKVGATKVYDG
+910 
-922 NSAYTPAS
+922 
-930 GTYLTSNAPASGDT
+930 
-944 GIVSRDQGHITFR
+944 
-957 LAGDAYFTNNAGAKT
+957 
-972 KNVAEATKVAYTA
+972 
-985 QGKADSHTDTYGGHL
+985 
-1000 LSDYYVLHEDGVT
+1000 
-1013 KNPLDGIFSASGD
+1013 
-1026 GKITPKT
+1026 
-1033 ITAAVKENPITKVY
+1033 
-1047 DALRAHDKTGDDI
+1047 
-1060 ITLRG
+1060 
-1065 LVSGDSVTNTS
+1065 
-1076 TAEYDNKNVGTNK
+1076 
-1089 NVTYTAKFS
+1089 
-1098 IANTAEAQNYTF
+1098 
-1110 SPQATPASATQITT
+1110 
-1124 TTTLTGLGTITPRP
+1124 
-1138 ITMSFASVSKVYDG
+1138 
-1152 TATNT
+1152 
-1157 DLSSPTLDDGAGGV
+1157 
-1171 VLQRDFGTSGP
+1171 
-1182 TLTGHITSRYG
+1182 
-1193 DRTTSFTENPNAGS
+1193 
-1207 RSVEYVGFQ
+1207 
-1216 NTLGTNYTVADKQY
+1216 
-1230 GTGTITRRRIDP
+1230 
-1242 SSFNV
+1242 
-1247 YKRSDNTP
+1247 
-1255 ATITKVYDGT
+1255 
-1265 STYNVGSDV
+1265 
-1274 YLSANT
+1274 
-1280 APNGDTGIVSRDFQ
+1280 
-1294 KVTFALAPSTQAH
+1294 
-1307 FTSDAAGQNV
+1307 
-1317 TSHVRDAHYAA
+1317 
-1328 YDIVAATTDST
+1328 
-1339 NHPLSNYTYGPVG
+1339 
-1352 NTQNLES
+1352 
-1359 LHNARATVAG
+1359 
-1369 ASITPAS
+1369 
-1376 LTATPQPL
+1376 
-1384 DKVYDGMTEHTD
+1384 
-1396 GKQNIITGNKIVQFT
+1396 
-1411 GFKGSD
+1411 
-1417 EAKFT
+1417 
-1422 NQSTASYGKDVVL
+1422 
-1435 GADGNP
+1435 
-1441 TRKSATYTMQLSG
+1441 MQLSG

-1890 TITDPHRSSA
+1890 TITDPHSSSA

-1950 DHDVQYTNVKI
+1950 DHDVQYTNVKT

-2018 SATGTYYA
+2018 PATGTYYA
-2026 DQAHVS
+2026 DQDHVS

-2071 NTPGTVDYHLY
+2071 GTPGTVDYHLY

-2100 TGKIDRRTLT
+2100 TGTIDRRTLT
-2110 LDLAEK
+2110 LTLAEK

-2124 GESTLVDKNT
+2124 GERSLVDKDK

-2216 EAESATG
+2216 KAESAAG

-2235 ALTLHFK
+2235 ALTMHFF

-2294 SDYGYRDANGKFTF
+2294 SDYGYRDANGKFMP
-2308 DENAGPKEVEYRNLA
+2308 DENAGPKDVEYRNLA

-2338 KSYGSGTIGRTKINA
+2338 KSYGGGTIGRTKINA

-2377 ADGTYSSALED
+2377 ADGTYSGALED

-2510 LELNVLGRYH
+2510 LELNVLGTYH
-2520 SPNATVDT
+2520 SRKATVDT
-2528 KADAKDR
+2528 KADAQVK

-2586 SVDPL
+2586 SVDAL

-2619 IHGEGTGFKLSAD
+2619 IHGEGTGFKLSTD
-2632 GLAKVKGTYD
+2632 GLKKVKGTYD
-2642 TADVSRDAN
+2642 TADVSRDAH

-2696 SYVPSDAK
+2696 SYQPSDAK

-2777 TVDPTRTH
+2777 TVDPTRTR
-2785 YADKNVKGERPQ
+2785 YADKNVHDEALQ
-2797 GVTYG
+2797 QVTYG

-2851 DVVGVAKNSN
+2851 DVVGVAKNSD
-2861 GKTVETGDDLIR
+2861 GKKVETGDDLIR
-2873 FDNLTGNDGVKN
+2873 FDGLTGNDGVKN
-2885 LSTATYAA
+2885 LSTATYTA
-2893 KDAGKGVRVDYDA
+2893 KDAGTEVPVDYDA

-2963 HRADTLATLTRD
+2963 HRANTLATLTRD

-2980 TDADGRERFAQF
+2980 TDADGSDRFAQF

-3027 GAVFRSSLGN
+3027 GSVFRQHLRDDS
-3037 HAKNY
+3037 KNY
-3042 EFAEEGW
+3042 DLSKVEVGW
-3049 GRGRIDPAEVTRADF
+3049 GRGRIDPAQVTRADF
-3064 TLKFAPTSKVYD
+3064 TLQFAPTSKVYD

-3085 RDLLL
+3085 RDLL
-3090 TAKLRGNP
+3090 TAKLRGNA

-3111 RGRDAGDRIVDY
+3111 RGRDAGDHIVDY

-3133 FTNGTANPLTETG
+3133 FTDGTVNPLTDTG
-3146 NGHIDRRTLTLA
+3146 SGRIDRRTLTLD
-3158 LAEDRNIDKIYDGK
+3158 LAEKDDINKI
-3172 SSLVDKDKRHYTA
+3172 
-3185 FEGHDSFGN
+3185 
-3194 VRYAAGTKYR
+3194 
-3204 LVDGDG
+3204 
-3210 ARVSVEAAYADENA
+3210 
-3224 AKDKKITYT
+3224 
-3233 VRIDGDAGKNYL
+3233 
-3245 LSDGTQQPAVE
+3245 
-3256 AQKGLTTLTATG
+3256 
-3268 TIARRKLSLNFR
+3268 
-3280 NPVPKIYDKSAQ
+3280 
-3292 NKDITLAPNYVT
+3292 
-3304 ADDSDGRAVLA
+3304 
-3315 LDKDRI
+3315 
-3321 NEKSFDLTG
+3321 
-3330 VESFYGT
+3330 
-3337 RTAGGFTPDANVLRD
+3337 
-3352 ANGNVITNGKDV
+3352 
-3364 QYKNLAGAL
+3364 
-3373 AGKTYANNYEIAP
+3373 
-3386 ESYAKGQ
+3386 
-3393 IDPLKVDGA
+3393 
-3402 TVQYDIA
+3402 
-3409 EAKKAY
+3409 
-3415 DGTNTVKYNGS
+3415 
-3426 ADPGAVRNYLRGAW
+3426 
-3440 VDLGNGQRENILD
+3440 
-3453 QITVRGAS
+3453 
-3461 YASPDVLGG
+3461 
-3470 AKQKVSYDLA
+3470 
-3480 YKNGNV
+3480 
-3486 ELKDGTK
+3486 
-3493 LNPQNTVGTI
+3493 
-3503 SKRRLSAALP
+3503 
-3513 NLAPTKTYDTT
+3513 
-3524 NDVVGKALT
+3524 
-3533 ADGGRM
+3533 
-3539 ISTQADLDRHMRL
+3539 
-3552 GIYDPKDG
+3552 
-3560 TESIVE
+3560 
-3566 RDRAR
+3566 
-3571 ITPHLF
+3571 
-3577 AQFRDKD
+3577 
-3584 VAWSGDAV
+3584 
-3592 ANKPVDYTYVLSG
+3592 
-3605 AGAENY
+3605 
-3611 DIVDGNGRS
+3611 
-3620 IAVLEQDA
+3620 
-3628 AGQTQLRSR
+3628 
-3637 EQAIV
+3637 
-3642 GAGRINPYEITL
+3642 
-3654 TPKNKTVSMNDGA
+3654 
-3667 PPKYGYEGEPM
+3667 
-3678 GKGYRTPLG
+3678 
-3687 EILPGEIRYG
+3687 
-3697 GPDLQWNQMRWHD
+3697 
-3710 YDITGEYVP
+3710 
-3719 DGRGD
+3719 
-3724 IVYRN
+3724 
-3729 YRFITPK
+3729 
-3736 GTLHVTPYIPDYEY
+3736 
-3750 YKALTQT
+3750 
-3757 SKMLPDEYAY
+3757 
-3767 ENASLD
+3767 
-3773 RRRSFGRD
+3773 
-3781 PEAEIA
+3781 
-3787 YAPPSINTIKD
+3787 
-3798 GVDISKT
+3798 
-3805 DIRIT
+3805 
-3810 DETVFSL
+3810 
-3817 VNEVFG
+3817 